1 MGPSRAPGDELAQ
14 WAAEH
19 APALTE
25 RAEAEAVAVLREAL
39 VAAALAETERRG
51 RITARVPADAGRPV
65 AAEEE
70 SERGELLW
78 AYCVLRADDRHPK
91 GLSGVHAGSEVRSA
105 ESAGLAALVS
115 SVPRA
120 EFASEPLRR
129 NLNDLRWLERV
140 ARAHEAVLEATLQR
154 STIVPLRMC
163 TIYESDESVRQMLDR
178 EHDAFAEAL
187 GALEGRW
194 EWAVKVL
201 ADTDRL
207 MEAVRVRSDGVS
219 AFERELADHGEG
231 GAYMLRRRRERQRR
245 EAADSLAAEVAEQV
259 HARLQDWAVDATSR
273 PPQNRELSGHQGEML
288 LNGAYLVDRDRV
300 GELRTLVAELEAR
313 HHELGIRIELTGP
326 WPPYNFLAPG
336 DAAGVA

>member
-19 APALTE
+19 APALIE
-25 RAEAEAVAVLREAL
+25 RAEAEAVAVLRDAL

-51 RITARVPADAGRPV
+51 RIIARMPADAGRPV

-91 GLSGVHAGSEVRSA
+91 GLSGVHARSEVRSE
-105 ESAGLAALVS
+105 ESAGLVALVS

-120 EFASEPLRR
+120 QFASDPLRR
-129 NLNDLRWLERV
+129 NLNDLGWLERV
-140 ARAHEAVLEATLQR
+140 ARAHEAVLEATLQT

-201 ADTDRL
+201 ADADRL
-207 MEAVRVRSDGVS
+207 MEAVR
-219 AFERELADHGEG
+219 A
-231 GAYMLRRRRERQRR
+231 
-245 EAADSLAAEVAEQV
+245 
-259 HARLQDWAVDATSR
+259 
-273 PPQNRELSGHQGEML
+273 
-288 LNGAYLVDRDRV
+288 
-300 GELRTLVAELEAR
+300 
-313 HHELGIRIELTGP
+313 
-326 WPPYNFLAPG
+326 
-336 DAAGVA
+336 